1 MDKII
6 EYINQKTQ
14 NKFENLIFENG
25 VFDKNTQ
32 HMKLFF
38 KCPQNAKYENL
49 IEELTSVCTQ
59 YLKDYCKSV
68 EVHIKSNVLEMSE
81 FKSRA
86 TEIINSNSFNL
97 LIDDTNINFDFGEKN
112 IVISVPYFENG
123 ATQNLEIA
131 KQEIERAI
139 FENIFY
145 DVEIKFQ
152 PIASKKMTKD
162 EIIKRENKIREDA
175 LISESIKSAEIVKI
189 TTQKTV
195 YGEAIFVEEALSAGN
210 FDNGGKTPI
219 YIAGKMKNFT
229 IRDTKPK
236 EAENQDELKPKET
249 KKYFAFDLEYN
260 MQSARFFFFPPK
272 DTKNLIPLDDGKEYV
287 IACTTTEFGGR
298 TSYRVKSIA
307 ECQIVP
313 PKILWRVCP
322 QDYTYVK
329 PERYEF
335 SQQLGLFQVEETT
348 TNKYLKEN
356 TFVVYDLETTGT
368 NTQAC
373 KIIDIGAYKIVN
385 GKIVDKFCT
394 FVNPQTHIPE
404 EASKVNRI
412 TDDMVQ
418 NYPTIDAILPDFF
431 KYCNGATIVG
441 YNNIGFDD
449 MFINREGRRLRY
461 NFDNPRKDAFLI
473 AKDKLKGLKNYKLG
487 TVCEYENVPL
497 IDAHRAANDAL
508 ATAKLFIKLVE
519 KFC

>member
-25 VFDKNTQ
+25 VFDKSTQ

-97 LIDDTNINFDFGEKN
+97 LIDDTNINFDFGEKK
-112 IVISVPYFENG
+112 IVILVPYFENG

-145 DVEIKFQ
+145 DVEIRFQ

-210 FDNGGKTPI
+210 LDNGGKKPI
-219 YIAGKMKNFT
+219 YSAGRMKNYA
-229 IRDTKPK
+229 IRDTQPQ
-236 EAENQDELKPKET
+236 EAEHEHE
-249 KKYFAFDLEYN
+249 
-260 MQSARFFFFPPK
+260 
-272 DTKNLIPLDDGKEYV
+272 
-287 IACTTTEFGGR
+287 
-298 TSYRVKSIA
+298 
-307 ECQIVP
+307 
-313 PKILWRVCP
+313 
-322 QDYTYVK
+322 
-329 PERYEF
+329 
-335 SQQLGLFQVEETT
+335 
-348 TNKYLKEN
+348 
-356 TFVVYDLETTGT
+356 
-368 NTQAC
+368 
-373 KIIDIGAYKIVN
+373 
-385 GKIVDKFCT
+385 
-394 FVNPQTHIPE
+394 
-404 EASKVNRI
+404 
-412 TDDMVQ
+412 
-418 NYPTIDAILPDFF
+418 
-431 KYCNGATIVG
+431 
-441 YNNIGFDD
+441 
-449 MFINREGRRLRY
+449 
-461 NFDNPRKDAFLI
+461 
-473 AKDKLKGLKNYKLG
+473 
-487 TVCEYENVPL
+487 
-497 IDAHRAANDAL
+497 
-508 ATAKLFIKLVE
+508 
-519 KFC
+519 